1 MNLTLADCRAAARYE
16 TGCMPPGGWH
26 PGPSTFRPLVGGRGW
41 RWSRLAVVEA
51 GGGRGWRWSRL
62 AVVEA
67 GGGRGWRWSRLA
79 VVEAVELKGRRLAA
93 TA

>member
-1 MNLTLADCRAAARYE
+1 MHATRRVAPRAIYLQAA
-16 TGCMPPGGWH
+16 G
-26 PGPSTFRPLVGGRGW
+26 

-62 AVVEA
+62 AVVEV
-67 GGGRGWRWSRLA
+67 A